1 MKASTQKILFFTSL
15 IFVLSLFYFQV
26 TSAAGSPPN
35 LRAQITGN
43 IDAGNSVAG
52 LGNAAP
58 QEIVARVIQIILSI
72 VGITFT
78 ALIVLSGYN
87 ILSAGGDEGKVEKA
101 KKTIQA
107 CVIGLAITLGAYSIT
122 TFLGKSA
129 VEITNKNMAEP
140 VDTRLD
146 YDRLKN
152 DIMNAGSDVGNNS
165 DASGSSL

>member
-1 MKASTQKILFFTSL
+1 MKISKQKILFFASI
-15 IFVLSLFYFQV
+15 IFVLSLFYFQIS
-26 TSAAGSPPN
+26 SAATPPN

-43 IDAGNSVAG
+43 IEAGNASAG

-58 QEIVARVIQIILSI
+58 QEIVARVIQIILSV

-78 ALIVLSGYN
+78 SLIVISGYN
-87 ILSAGGDEGKVEKA
+87 ILSAGGDESKVEKA

-129 VEITNKNMAEP
+129 VQITSTPQTP

-152 DIMNAGSDVGNNS
+152 DIMNAGSNVENDYSGP
-165 DASGSSL
+165 SGSSL